1 MSATESLATF
11 SGLDLAASRLRA
23 CRHGLMLYLATDTII
38 GRALERYGEFAES
51 ENELMMELVKPGDV
65 VIDVGANI
73 GTVTLPLARRI
84 QSHGKIYAFEPQRV
98 IFQHLC
104 ANIALNGLLNV
115 DARPAAVGASAG
127 ITNVPVLDTA
137 VPANF
142 GGVALSG
149 SSTSEQVPVVA
160 IDELKL
166 NRCALIKIDVEGMEA
181 EVLRGAAQTVAQL
194 RPAIYF
200 EAKPSA
206 STSWCIAWLLEHN
219 YRLYWHFASFFRKSN
234 FRGIGE
240 NTFGDRGDI
249 NALALPAE
257 SPLRFDLP
265 PVVGANSDW
274 RAACQNWLAAPSA
287 SNHRF
292 FR

>member
-1 MSATESLATF
+1 MSTTEPLATF
-11 SGLDLAASRLRA
+11 SGLDLAASRLRV

-38 GRALERYGEFAES
+38 GRALELYGEFADS
-51 ENELMMELVKPGDV
+51 ENELMMEIVKPGDV

-84 QSHGKIYAFEPQRV
+84 ESYGKIYAFEPQRV

-104 ANIALNGLLNV
+104 ANIALNGLVNV

-127 ITNVPVLDTA
+127 TTHVPLLDTA

-149 SSTSEQVPVVA
+149 NAMSEQVAVAA

-166 NRCALIKIDVEGMEA
+166 HRCALIKIDVEGMEA
-181 EVLRGAAQTVAQL
+181 EVLRGAEQTIVAL

-200 EAKPSA
+200 EAKQSA
-206 STSWCIAWLLEHN
+206 ATSWCIAWLLEHN
-219 YRLYWHFASFFRKSN
+219 YRLNWHFASFFRKSN
-234 FRGIGE
+234 FRGIAE

-249 NALALPAE
+249 NALALPVE

-265 PVVGANSDW
+265 PVTGANANW
-274 RAACQNWLAAPSA
+274 RAACQSWLAAPSA